1 MDVSLPL
8 SKFMLTTIFPKIENC
23 KHNVFSYLNRKILL
37 DIFAIEHFITIPK
50 NSDCFG
56 WSLPS
61 MKIVGRIVHCT
72 YIWDPWL
79 HATTNLQ
86 GLFLG
91 IILWLILTHRRQNTK
106 LSFLMYAGPFAILGS
121 QEEGKES
128 FQSHQSCGWK
138 MFMLKIPVVICS
150 ISKNAQ
156 RPVVTHAKSQWNG
169 DSFYFMD

>member
-86 GLFLG
+86 G
-91 IILWLILTHRRQNTK
+91 RQNTK

-128 FQSHQSCGWK
+128 FQSHQSCSWK
-138 MFMLKIPVVICS
+138 VFMLQIPVVICS

-169 DSFYFMD
+169 DSCYFMD